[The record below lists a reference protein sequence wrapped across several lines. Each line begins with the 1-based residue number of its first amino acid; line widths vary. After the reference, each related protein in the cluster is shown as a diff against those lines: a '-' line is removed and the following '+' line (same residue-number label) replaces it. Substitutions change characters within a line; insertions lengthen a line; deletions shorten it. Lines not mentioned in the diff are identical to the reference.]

1 MSASV
6 PTMGS
11 SPKLGTSVGL
21 KQGLKRQPS
30 VAGFKEAWAQPI
42 PPSYLPNG
50 ASVAGFKEAWAQ
62 PIPPSYLPTGA
73 SVAGFKEAW
82 TQPIPPSYLPN
93 GADYVFNSKVIE
105 INT

>member
-11 SPKLGTSVGL
+11 SLKLGTSAGL

-30 VAGFKEAWAQPI
+30 AAGFKEAWAQPI

-62 PIPPSYLPTGA
+62 PIPPSYLP
-73 SVAGFKEAW
+73 
-82 TQPIPPSYLPN
+82 N

>member
-1 MSASV
+1 MDATGSPMSASV

-50 ASVAGFKEAWAQ
+50 A
-62 PIPPSYLPTGA
+62 
-73 SVAGFKEAW
+73 
-82 TQPIPPSYLPN
+82 
-93 GADYVFNSKVIE
+93 DYVFNSKVIE

>member
-1 MSASV
+1 MDATGSPMSASV

-42 PPSYLPNG
+42 PPSYLPTG
-50 ASVAGFKEAWAQ
+50 ASVAGFKEAWA
-62 PIPPSYLPTGA
+62 
-73 SVAGFKEAW
+73 
-82 TQPIPPSYLPN
+82 QPIPPSYLPN